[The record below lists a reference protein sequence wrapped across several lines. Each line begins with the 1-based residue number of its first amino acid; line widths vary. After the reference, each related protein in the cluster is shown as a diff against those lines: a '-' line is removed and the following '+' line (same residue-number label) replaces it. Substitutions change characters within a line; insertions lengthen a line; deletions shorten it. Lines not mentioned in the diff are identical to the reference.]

1 MEIKFDELI
10 RTIRV
15 FVDFLAVFGIT
26 FEILPIK
33 FSPLRWLGNRLN
45 KSTNERID
53 KIQEQ
58 VDRMEYENDMRD
70 LRNVKSR
77 IHQYGQSIRKG
88 EELTEEIIKSAFD
101 DLDVYDFYKD
111 KYKYMD
117 INGKK
122 VKINGEVETDRVL
135 LKEVANKPKKKIV

>member
-1 MEIKFDELI
+1 MEIKLDELI
-10 RTIRV
+10 KAIRII
-15 FVDFLAVFGIT
+15 VDFLAVFGIT
-26 FEILPIK
+26 FEVLPIK
-33 FSPLRWLGNRLN
+33 FSPLRWIGNRLN
-45 KSTNERID
+45 KATNEKID
-53 KIQEQ
+53 KIQGQ

-88 EELTEEIIKSAFD
+88 EELTEEMIKSAFD

-111 KYKYMD
+111 KYKYMN
-117 INGKK
+117 INGKR

-135 LKEVANKPKKKIV
+135 LKEAANRPKK

>member
-1 MEIKFDELI
+1 MEIKLDELI
-10 RTIRV
+10 KAIRII
-15 FVDFLAVFGIT
+15 VDFLAVFGIT
-26 FEILPIK
+26 FEVLPIK

-53 KIQEQ
+53 HIQEQ

-88 EELTEEIIKSAFD
+88 EELTEEMIKSAFD

-135 LKEVANKPKKKIV
+135 LKEAANKPKK

>member
-10 RTIRV
+10 KAIRII
-15 FVDFLAVFGIT
+15 VDFLAVFGIT
-26 FEILPIK
+26 FEVLPIK
-33 FSPLRWLGNRLN
+33 FSPLRWIGNRLN
-45 KSTNERID
+45 KSTNEIID

-88 EELTEEIIKSAFD
+88 EELTEEMIKSAFD

-135 LKEVANKPKKKIV
+135 LKEAANRPKK

>member
-1 MEIKFDELI
+1 MEIKLDELI
-10 RTIRV
+10 KAIRII
-15 FVDFLAVFGIT
+15 VDFLAVFGIT
-26 FEILPIK
+26 FEVLPIK

-53 KIQEQ
+53 KIQKQ

-111 KYKYMD
+111 KYKYMN
-117 INGKK
+117 INGKR

-135 LKEVANKPKKKIV
+135 LKDAANKPKR

>member
-1 MEIKFDELI
+1 MEIKLDELI
-10 RTIRV
+10 KAIRII
-15 FVDFLAVFGIT
+15 VDFLAVFGIT
-26 FEILPIK
+26 FEVLPIK

-53 KIQEQ
+53 KIQKQ

-88 EELTEEIIKSAFD
+88 EELTEEMIKSAFD

-135 LKEVANKPKKKIV
+135 LKEAANKPKK

>member
-1 MEIKFDELI
+1 MEIKFDELLKSI
-10 RTIRV
+10 RIII
-15 FVDFLAVFGIT
+15 DFLAVFGIT
-26 FEILPIK
+26 FEVLPIK

-53 KIQEQ
+53 KIQGQ
-58 VDRMEYENDMRD
+58 VDRIEYENDMRD

-88 EELTEEIIKSAFD
+88 EKLTEEMIKSAFD

-111 KYKYMD
+111 KYKYMN
-117 INGKK
+117 INGKR
-122 VKINGEVETDRVL
+122 VKINGEVEIDRVL
-135 LKEVANKPKKKIV
+135 LKEAANKPKK

>member
-1 MEIKFDELI
+1 MEIKLDELI
-10 RTIRV
+10 KAIRII
-15 FVDFLAVFGIT
+15 VDFLAVFGIT
-26 FEILPIK
+26 FEVLPIK

-88 EELTEEIIKSAFD
+88 EELTEEMIKSAFD

-111 KYKYMD
+111 KYKYMN
-117 INGKK
+117 INGKR

-135 LKEVANKPKKKIV
+135 LKEAANRPKK

>member
-1 MEIKFDELI
+1 MEINFDELLKDI
-10 RTIRV
+10 RII
-15 FVDFLAVFGIT
+15 VDFLAVFGIT
-26 FEILPIK
+26 FEVLPIK

-53 KIQEQ
+53 KIQGQ

-70 LRNVKSR
+70 LRNIKSR

-88 EELTEEIIKSAFD
+88 EELTEEMIKSAFD

-111 KYKYMD
+111 KYKYMN
-117 INGKK
+117 INGKRI
-122 VKINGEVETDRVL
+122 KINGEVETDRVL
-135 LKEVANKPKKKIV
+135 LKENATKPKK

>member
-1 MEIKFDELI
+1 MEIKFNELI
-10 RTIRV
+10 KAIRII
-15 FVDFLAVFGIT
+15 VDFLAVFGIT
-26 FEILPIK
+26 FEVLPIK

-53 KIQEQ
+53 KIQKQ

-88 EELTEEIIKSAFD
+88 EELTEEMIKSAFD

-135 LKEVANKPKKKIV
+135 LKEAANRPKK

>member
-1 MEIKFDELI
+1 MDFNEIIKII
-10 RTIRV
+10 RIA
-15 FVDFLAVFGIT
+15 VDFLAIFGIT
-26 FEILPIK
+26 FEVLPIK
-33 FSPLRWLGNRLN
+33 FSPLRWIGNRLN

-53 KIQEQ
+53 HIQKQ

-88 EELTEEIIKSAFD
+88 EELTEEMIKSAFD

-111 KYKYMD
+111 KYKYMN
-117 INGKK
+117 INGKR

-135 LKEVANKPKKKIV
+135 LKEAANKPKR

>member
-1 MEIKFDELI
+1 MEIKLDELI
-10 RTIRV
+10 KAIRII
-15 FVDFLAVFGIT
+15 VDFLAVFGIT
-26 FEILPIK
+26 FEVLPIK

-53 KIQEQ
+53 KIQKQ

-88 EELTEEIIKSAFD
+88 EELTEEMIKSAFD

-135 LKEVANKPKKKIV
+135 LKEAVNRSKK

>member
-111 KYKYMD
+111 KYKYMN

>member
-1 MEIKFDELI
+1 MVIKFDELFKAI
-10 RTIRV
+10 RIII
-15 FVDFLAVFGIT
+15 DFLALFGIT
-26 FEILPIK
+26 FEVLPIK

-45 KSTNERID
+45 KATNEKID
-53 KIQEQ
+53 KIQGQ

-77 IHQYGQSIRKG
+77 IHHYGQSIRKE
-88 EELTEEIIKSAFD
+88 EELTEEMIKSAFD

-111 KYKYMD
+111 KYKYMN

-122 VKINGEVETDRVL
+122 VKINEEVETDRVL
-135 LKEVANKPKKKIV
+135 LKEAANKPKK

>member
-10 RTIRV
+10 KAIRII
-15 FVDFLAVFGIT
+15 VDFLAVFGIT
-26 FEILPIK
+26 FEVLPIK

-53 KIQEQ
+53 KIQKQ

-88 EELTEEIIKSAFD
+88 EELTEEMIKSAFD

-135 LKEVANKPKKKIV
+135 LKEAANRPKK

>member
-1 MEIKFDELI
+1 MEIKLYELI
-10 RTIRV
+10 KAIRII
-15 FVDFLAVFGIT
+15 VDFLAVFGIT
-26 FEILPIK
+26 FEVLPIK

-53 KIQEQ
+53 KIQKQ

-77 IHQYGQSIRKG
+77 IHQYGQSIRKV
-88 EELTEEIIKSAFD
+88 EELTEEMIKSAFD

-111 KYKYMD
+111 KCKYMD

-135 LKEVANKPKKKIV
+135 LKETANRPKK

>member
-10 RTIRV
+10 KAIRII
-15 FVDFLAVFGIT
+15 VDFLAVFGIT
-26 FEILPIK
+26 FEVLPIK

-53 KIQEQ
+53 KIQKQ

-77 IHQYGQSIRKG
+77 RTHRGN
-88 EELTEEIIKSAFD
+88 
-101 DLDVYDFYKD
+101 D
-111 KYKYMD
+111 KKRLWWS
-117 INGKK
+117 GCLWFLQ
-122 VKINGEVETDRVL
+122 G
-135 LKEVANKPKKKIV
+135 

>member
-1 MEIKFDELI
+1 MEIKFDELFKAI
-10 RTIRV
+10 RIII
-15 FVDFLAVFGIT
+15 DFLAVFSIT
-26 FEILPIK
+26 FEVLPIK
-33 FSPLRWLGNRLN
+33 FSPLRWLGSRLN

-53 KIQEQ
+53 KIQGQ

-70 LRNVKSR
+70 LRNIKSR

-111 KYKYMD
+111 KYKYMN
-117 INGKK
+117 INGKR

-135 LKEVANKPKKKIV
+135 LKEAATKPKK

>member
-1 MEIKFDELI
+1 MEIHFDELI
-10 RTIRV
+10 KYIRII
-15 FVDFLAVFGIT
+15 VDFLAVFGIT
-26 FEILPIK
+26 FEVLPIK

-53 KIQEQ
+53 KIKSQ

-101 DLDVYDFYKD
+101 DLDVYDFYKY
-111 KYKYMD
+111 KYKYMN

-135 LKEVANKPKKKIV
+135 LKEAAIKPKK

>member
-1 MEIKFDELI
+1 MEIKIEELLKSI
-10 RTIRV
+10 RIII
-15 FVDFLAVFGIT
+15 DFLAVFGIT
-26 FEILPIK
+26 FEVLPIK

-53 KIQEQ
+53 KIQGQ

-77 IHQYGQSIRKG
+77 IHQYGLSIRKG
-88 EELTEEIIKSAFD
+88 EDLTEEMIKSAFD

-111 KYKYMD
+111 KYKYMN
-117 INGKK
+117 INGKR

-135 LKEVANKPKKKIV
+135 LKGAATKPKK

>member
-1 MEIKFDELI
+1 MEIKLDELI
-10 RTIRV
+10 KAIRII
-15 FVDFLAVFGIT
+15 VDFLAVFGIT
-26 FEILPIK
+26 FEVLPIK
-33 FSPLRWLGNRLN
+33 FSPLRWIGDRLN

-53 KIQEQ
+53 KIQKQ

-88 EELTEEIIKSAFD
+88 EELTEEMIKSAFD

-135 LKEVANKPKKKIV
+135 LKEAVNRPKK

>member
-1 MEIKFDELI
+1 MEIKLDELI
-10 RTIRV
+10 KAIRII
-15 FVDFLAVFGIT
+15 VDFLAVFGIT
-26 FEILPIK
+26 FEVLPIK

-45 KSTNERID
+45 KSTNEIID
-53 KIQEQ
+53 KIQKQ

-88 EELTEEIIKSAFD
+88 EELTEEMIKSAFD

-135 LKEVANKPKKKIV
+135 LKEAANRPKK

>member
-1 MEIKFDELI
+1 MEIKLDELI
-10 RTIRV
+10 KVIRII
-15 FVDFLAVFGIT
+15 VDFLAVFGIT
-26 FEILPIK
+26 FEVLPIK

-53 KIQEQ
+53 HIQEQ

-88 EELTEEIIKSAFD
+88 EELTEEMIKSAFD

-135 LKEVANKPKKKIV
+135 LKEAANRPKK

>member
-1 MEIKFDELI
+1 MEIQFDELI
-10 RTIRV
+10 KYIRII
-15 FVDFLAVFGIT
+15 VDFLAVFGIT
-26 FEILPIK
+26 FEVLPIK

-53 KIQEQ
+53 KIQGQ

-70 LRNVKSR
+70 LRNIKSR

-88 EELTEEIIKSAFD
+88 EELTEEMIKSAFD

-111 KYKYMD
+111 KYKYMN

-122 VKINGEVETDRVL
+122 VKINGEIETDRVL
-135 LKEVANKPKKKIV
+135 LKEAAIKPKK